1 MNFHGTGPDLS
12 DSRKLE
18 EIFIEFS
25 DKPHANNPIDLQ
37 IVIEGVDLRR
47 FIFHLIDEGNNN

>member
-1 MNFHGTGPDLS
+1 
-12 DSRKLE
+12 LE